1 MNGETSALQ
10 PTLWRTCRILA
21 HVTRLACLKAV
32 FENPSSTVSEVAG
45 RLSVPV
51 NQASMFLRA
60 LQARGLIQAQ
70 RHSRW
75 VRYAPFADPLVPGS
89 RILLNALRRALFV
102 GKDSEAD
109 IQRTLT
115 GFTHPRRLVILA
127 QLQKS
132 RSVSFEELAV
142 ATQISVPA
150 LSRHLSKLTAR
161 ALVSC
166 TEQEWRL
173 VVHPNPVARALLRL
187 IQSDEQELKKKPGKA
202 RKTLTAAAA
211 KDLKAAFEKPL
222 NPSRKRIG

>member
-1 MNGETSALQ
+1 MNCEMGALH
-10 PTLWRTCRILA
+10 PTLWRTCRVLA
-21 HVTRLACLKAV
+21 HVNRLACLKVV

-45 RLSVPV
+45 SLRIPV

-89 RILLNALRRALFV
+89 RILLNALRRALIG
-102 GKDSEAD
+102 GKYSEAD
-109 IQRTLT
+109 IKRTLT

-127 QLQKS
+127 QLQKN
-132 RSVSFEELAV
+132 RSVSFEELAT

-161 ALVSC
+161 ALVSYAD
-166 TEQEWRL
+166 EEWRL
-173 VVHPNPVARALLRL
+173 DSHPNPVARTLLHL
-187 IQSDEQELKKKPGKA
+187 IHPDEQELMKKPSKA
-202 RKTLTAAAA
+202 LSVEAA
-211 KDLKAAFEKPL
+211 KELKAALEQPL
-222 NPSRKRIG
+222 DPSRRRKG